1 MPFDVIVSRA
11 GGAWV
16 RFVDMQE
23 LPDLTEVEARATA
36 ADRLDLHFEHR
47 DALDV
52 ERGSWPLT
60 EYLRRFAE
68 AHVTVG
74 EHCVRGQILSI
85 GPDWVHLT
93 TALVRLDAV
102 GLIRPGGVGRPASTV
117 LDFRQA
123 VRQAAGRVPREVV
136 LADGQARLL
145 VIDWV
150 ARDFVHVQSE
160 GRAGLIPLGQVAAV
174 FGRIEVG

>member
-1 MPFDVIVSRA
+1 MALLRSR
-11 GGAWV
+11 V
-16 RFVDMQE
+16 RFVDMQD
-23 LPDLTEVEARATA
+23 LPDLSEIEARATA

-52 ERGSWPLT
+52 ERGGWRLT
-60 EYLRRFAE
+60 EHLSRYAALQ
-68 AHVTVG
+68 VG
-74 EHCVRGQILSI
+74 IGDHAVRGEILTL

-93 TALVRLDAV
+93 TALVRLSACDV
-102 GLIRPGGVGRPASTV
+102 IRPLGTGQPPTTV

-123 VRQAAGRVPREVV
+123 VRQAGGRVPREVV
-136 LADGQARLL
+136 LVGGRARLL

-150 ARDFVHVQSE
+150 ARDFVHVHE
-160 GRAGLIPLGQVAAV
+160 DGTAGLIPLGQFAAV

>member
-1 MPFDVIVSRA
+1 M
-11 GGAWV
+11 
-16 RFVDMQE
+16 E
-23 LPDLTEVEARATA
+23 LPDLPDLTDVEARATA

-52 ERGSWPLT
+52 ERGTWRL
-60 EYLRRFAE
+60 AE
-68 AHVTVG
+68 HLARYAELQVMVG
-74 EHCVRGQILSI
+74 DHAVRGSILAL

-93 TALVRLDAV
+93 TALVRLAACTSV
-102 GLIRPGGVGRPASTV
+102 HPSGVAEVPTTV

-123 VRQAAGRVPREVV
+123 IRQAAGRVPREVI

-145 VIDWV
+145 AIDWV
-150 ARDFVHVQSE
+150 ARDFVHVHE
-160 GRAGLIPLGQVAAV
+160 AGRPALMPLGQFAAV